1 MATNVKKSTTSAN
14 IKVQEQPDAQNS
26 VNEENEVLK
35 KQLAE
40 LQEQVALMTKMMN
53 QTEEEEKPVKK
64 SNKTITFVNLTSGT
78 LILRGSKIHELV
90 GQFAKATFTEREA
103 QLVVNNNINAIT
115 KGLCYI
121 MDADF
126 VEDCDLA
133 PYYEH
138 MLDDKTF
145 KNLLNYAPDKII
157 DLYRNASSNQQEII
171 IAMIEDK
178 MIHNQVIDANV
189 LRTLSPLSGKDLLNS
204 NLLTKE

>member
-1 MATNVKKSTTSAN
+1 MATNVKKSTTSTN
-14 IKVQEQPDAQNS
+14 VKVQEQPVAQNS
-26 VNEENEVLK
+26 VNEENEILK

-53 QTEEEEKPVKK
+53 QTEGEKPVKK

-121 MDADF
+121 IDADF
-126 VEDCDLA
+126 VEDCDLTL
-133 PYYEH
+133 YYEH

-189 LRTLSPLSGKDLLNS
+189 LRTLSQLSGKDLLNS

>member
-1 MATNVKKSTTSAN
+1 MATNTKKSTTSTN
-14 IKVQEQPDAQNS
+14 VKVQEQSVAQNS
-26 VNEENEVLK
+26 VNEENEILK

-53 QTEEEEKPVKK
+53 QKEEEKPVKK

-90 GQFAKATFTEREA
+90 GQFAKTTFTEREA

-189 LRTLSPLSGKDLLNS
+189 LRTLSQLSGKDLLNS

>member
-14 IKVQEQPDAQNS
+14 VKVQEQPDAQNS

-53 QTEEEEKPVKK
+53 QTEEERSIKK

-78 LILRGSKIHELV
+78 LILRGSKTHELV

-189 LRTLSPLSGKDLLNS
+189 LRTLSQLSGKDLLNS

>member
-1 MATNVKKSTTSAN
+1 MATNTKKSTTSTNVKA
-14 IKVQEQPDAQNS
+14 QEQPEAQNS

-53 QTEEEEKPVKK
+53 QTEEKRSIKK

-126 VEDCDLA
+126 VEDCDLTL
-133 PYYEH
+133 YYEH

-189 LRTLSPLSGKDLLNS
+189 LRTLSQLSGKDLLNS

>member
-1 MATNVKKSTTSAN
+1 MATNTKKSTTSTN
-14 IKVQEQPDAQNS
+14 VKVQEQSVAQNS
-26 VNEENEVLK
+26 VNEENEILK

-53 QTEEEEKPVKK
+53 QTEEEKPVKK

-90 GQFAKATFTEREA
+90 GQFAKTTFTEREA

-189 LRTLSPLSGKDLLNS
+189 LRTLSQLSGKDLLNS

>member
-1 MATNVKKSTTSAN
+1 MATNVKKSTNSAN
-14 IKVQEQPDAQNS
+14 IKVQEQSVTQNS
-26 VNEENEVLK
+26 VNEENEILK
-35 KQLAE
+35 KQLVE

-53 QTEEEEKPVKK
+53 QTEEEKPAKK

-138 MLDDKTF
+138 MLDDKIF

-189 LRTLSPLSGKDLLNS
+189 LRTLSQLSGKDLLNS

>member
-1 MATNVKKSTTSAN
+1 
-14 IKVQEQPDAQNS
+14 
-26 VNEENEVLK
+26 
-35 KQLAE
+35 
-40 LQEQVALMTKMMN
+40 
-53 QTEEEEKPVKK
+53 
-64 SNKTITFVNLTSGT
+64 
-78 LILRGSKIHELV
+78 
-90 GQFAKATFTEREA
+90 
-103 QLVVNNNINAIT
+103 
-115 KGLCYI
+115 

-126 VEDCDLA
+126 VEDCDLT

-189 LRTLSPLSGKDLLNS
+189 LRTLSQLSGKDLLNS

>member
-1 MATNVKKSTTSAN
+1 MATNTKKSTTSTN
-14 IKVQEQPDAQNS
+14 VKVQEQSVAQNS
-26 VNEENEVLK
+26 VNEENEILK

-53 QTEEEEKPVKK
+53 QTEEEKPVKK

-90 GQFAKATFTEREA
+90 GQFAKTTFTEREA

-121 MDADF
+121 IDADF

-189 LRTLSPLSGKDLLNS
+189 LRTLSQLSGKDLLNS

>member
-53 QTEEEEKPVKK
+53 QTEEEKPVKK

-90 GQFAKATFTEREA
+90 GQFAKTTFTEREA

-189 LRTLSPLSGKDLLNS
+189 LRTLSQLSGKDLLNS

>member
-1 MATNVKKSTTSAN
+1 MATNTKKTTTSAN
-14 IKVQEQPDAQNS
+14 IEVQEQVVVQNS
-26 VNEENEVLK
+26 VNEENEALK

-53 QTEEEEKPVKK
+53 QTEEEKPVKK

-103 QLVVNNNINAIT
+103 QLIVNNNINAIT

-189 LRTLSPLSGKDLLNS
+189 LRTLSQLSGKDLLNS

>member
-1 MATNVKKSTTSAN
+1 MATNTKKSTTSTNVKA
-14 IKVQEQPDAQNS
+14 QEQSVVQNS

-53 QTEEEEKPVKK
+53 QTGEERSIKK

-126 VEDCDLA
+126 VEDCDLT

-189 LRTLSPLSGKDLLNS
+189 LRTLSQLSGKDLLNS

>member
-1 MATNVKKSTTSAN
+1 MTTNTKKSTTSTNA
-14 IKVQEQPDAQNS
+14 KVQEQSVAQNS
-26 VNEENEVLK
+26 VNEENEILK

-53 QTEEEEKPVKK
+53 QTEEEKPVKK

-90 GQFAKATFTEREA
+90 GQFSKTTFTEREA

-189 LRTLSPLSGKDLLNS
+189 LRTLSQLSGKDLLNS